1 MNQTE
6 RSKINHHGSRRVAE
20 ICGEEPFRIFF
31 PAGLF
36 LGLVGVSLWPLF
48 YFGFTSVYPGITH
61 ARLMIEGLMAS
72 FIFGFLGTAGP
83 RIPSAPHFSPR
94 EVGTILT
101 LDLLAAGFHTGEAH
115 RLGDICFA
123 LCLLLF
129 IWGLGRR
136 VRQRKDSP
144 PPNFV

>member
-1 MNQTE
+1 
-6 RSKINHHGSRRVAE
+6 
-20 ICGEEPFRIFF
+20 
-31 PAGLF
+31 
-36 LGLVGVSLWPLF
+36 
-48 YFGFTSVYPGITH
+48 
-61 ARLMIEGLMAS
+61 MIEGFMAS

-83 RIPSAPHFSPR
+83 RITSAPHFSPR
-94 EVGTILT
+94 EVATILT

-129 IWGLGRR
+129 MWALGRR

-144 PPNFV
+144 PPNFVLVALALVSGLAGAILLACFENAQYARAYQFGNALLNEGIVLLQVLGVAP